1 MQFEFSFQ
9 EGNDAE
15 FDELMTLQNSLMNQI
30 RDNLKENI
38 NNFFVANSS
47 YCSFSKLYE
56 LLKQKSNNELAII
69 QFNRRFSPEQKFEI
83 KFLLQKLLN

>member
-1 MQFEFSFQ
+1 
-9 EGNDAE
+9 
-15 FDELMTLQNSLMNQI
+15 MTLQNSLMNHI

-69 QFNRRFSPEQKFEI
+69 HFSTKFSPEQKFEI
-83 KFLLQKLLN
+83 ELLLEKLDFKLEVIAIT